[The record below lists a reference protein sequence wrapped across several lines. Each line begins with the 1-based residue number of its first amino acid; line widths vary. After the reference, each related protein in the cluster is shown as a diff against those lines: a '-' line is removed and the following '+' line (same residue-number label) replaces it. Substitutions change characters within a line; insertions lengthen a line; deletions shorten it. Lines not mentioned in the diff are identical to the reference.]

1 MEIVSMRIIAGTARG
16 TKLFSP
22 PDDRIRPTGD
32 RVKESL
38 FNILMN
44 RLQDAVVL
52 DLCCGTGA
60 LGLEALSRGAKEAIF
75 VDSSYESLNLAKKN
89 AEKTHFTHLGKW
101 IVAALPNE
109 IHKVPLKKY
118 DLIFAD
124 PPYHKLALE
133 ILREKD
139 LSKLLT
145 ANGWLILEHD
155 ETEILPDYE
164 GNLGKFREKKFGKT
178 KVSFYCL
185 QTANKNAEEGTACE

>member
-1 MEIVSMRIIAGTARG
+1 MRIIAGTARG

-38 FNILMN
+38 FSILMN
-44 RLQDAVVL
+44 RLKDAVVL

-60 LGLEALSRGAKEAIF
+60 LGLEALSRGAKEVVF
-75 VDSSYESLNLAKKN
+75 VDSSSESLKLAKKN
-89 AEKTHFTHLGKW
+89 AEKTHLTHLGKW
-101 IVAALPNE
+101 ITAVLPNE
-109 IHKVPLKKY
+109 IYKVPQNTY

-133 ILREKD
+133 LLKENN

-145 ANGWLILEHD
+145 TDGWLILEHD
-155 ETEILPDYE
+155 ETEILPDRE
-164 GNLGKFREKKFGKT
+164 GILQKFREKQFGKA
-178 KVSFYCL
+178 KVSFYRL
-185 QTANKNAEEGTACE
+185 QIANDNAEEGTACE